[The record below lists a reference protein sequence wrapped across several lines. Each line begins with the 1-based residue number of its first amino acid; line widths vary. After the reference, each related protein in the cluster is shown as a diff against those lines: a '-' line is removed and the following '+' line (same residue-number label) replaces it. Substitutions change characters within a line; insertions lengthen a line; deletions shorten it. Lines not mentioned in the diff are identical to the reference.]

1 MLRNWP
7 SGGHYLRMQTAIV
20 EIMLQGD
27 MLNTV
32 TKRVSAAEV
41 PVIRSIHGADS
52 VVKFSEYE
60 VSDANN
66 AEEIER
72 LERVYG
78 PAVRLVYTGHS
89 PRLITSFAECGV
101 EAPAP
106 VVEKKSKLLKDN

>member
-1 MLRNWP
+1 
-7 SGGHYLRMQTAIV
+7 MQTAIV

-52 VVKFSEYE
+52 VVKFSDFE

-72 LERVYG
+72 LERLYG

-101 EAPAP
+101 ASEAPAP
-106 VVEKKSKLLKDN
+106 AVEKKSKLLKDN